1 MNRRR
6 LGWLLLGILLLAFL
20 AAAVAIWRFSRQVNF
35 TGALGSGEVALLT
48 TPPGFEVAV
57 FASGLEGP
65 RFIAFGPDGNLYVAE
80 RGAGRIVVLPDAN
93 GDGAADRVQ
102 VFADGLGAP
111 HSLVYAEGSWFVGVP
126 TGVLR
131 LTDLDNDGRA
141 DEQRTLIDSYPTGG
155 HNTRTVLFL
164 PDGRLVVSIGSSCN
178 VCDEQDPRRAGI
190 VVYDGPEATGEAIFA
205 IGLRNAVGLA
215 IHPATGE
222 LWATNNGR
230 DFLGDDLP
238 PDAVYVVREGVDYG
252 WPRCNSGRLVDPDF
266 GFDGACDGVPDP
278 AVAIQAH
285 SAPLGLVFYDHEAF
299 PAAYHGGLF
308 VAYHGSWNR
317 SEPTGYKVVFV
328 PVSAAGDAGEPQD
341 FIVGWLDPA
350 TDEVAGRPVG
360 VAVGPDGDLFI
371 SDDKGGFIYRAVYR
385 GE

>member
-6 LGWLLLGILLLAFL
+6 LGRILLAIILLALL
-20 AAAVAIWRFSRQVNF
+20 AAAVAVWRFARQVNF
-35 TGALGSGEVALLT
+35 TGAFGSGGQATLSA
-48 TPPGFEVAV
+48 PPGFEVSV
-57 FASGLEGP
+57 FAAGLQGP
-65 RFIAFGPDGNLYVAE
+65 RFIAFSPQGDLLVAE

-111 HSLVYAEGSWFVGVP
+111 HSLAFADGSWFVGIP
-126 TGVLR
+126 NGVLR
-131 LTDLDNDGRA
+131 LTDLDDDQRA
-141 DEQRTLIDSYPTGG
+141 DEQLTLIDSYPTGG

-164 PDGRLVVSIGSSCN
+164 PDGRMVVSIGSSCN
-178 VCDEQDPRRAGI
+178 VCEEADPRRAGI
-190 VVYDGPEATGEAIFA
+190 VVYDGPQATGEAIFA
-205 IGLRNAVGLA
+205 TGLRNAVGLA
-215 IHPATGE
+215 IHPATGD

-266 GFDGACDGVPDP
+266 GFEGACDGVPDP
-278 AVAIQAH
+278 AVRIQAH
-285 SAPLGLVFYDHEAF
+285 SAPLGLAFYDAEAF
-299 PAAYHGGLF
+299 PESYRGGLF

-317 SEPTGYKVVFV
+317 SEPTGYTVVYV
-328 PVSAAGDAGEPQD
+328 PVTAAGLAGEPQD

-350 TDEVAGRPVG
+350 ADDIAGRPVG
-360 VAVGPDGDLFI
+360 LAVGPDGALYI
-371 SDDKGGFIYRAVYR
+371 SDDKGGFIYRAIYR